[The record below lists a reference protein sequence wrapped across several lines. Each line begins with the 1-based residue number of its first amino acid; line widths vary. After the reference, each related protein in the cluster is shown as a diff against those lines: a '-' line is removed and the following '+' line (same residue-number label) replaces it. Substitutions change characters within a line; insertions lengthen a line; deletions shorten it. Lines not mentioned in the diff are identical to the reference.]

1 MRGVK
6 QHREEDCGI
15 AVLSTVFRHY
25 KLIVSDARLS
35 EVAKLDASGTNLA
48 SLQETAR
55 YYGFKAEA
63 LKGTFYELKKGMA
76 NETIRLPLIAHVIK
90 RDELA
95 HYVVIKKISEQF
107 IYLFDPAVGHEKWSY
122 ANFQKKWSGYILTIY
137 PSESFKAQNLAK
149 GKYKKYF
156 AMLADQ
162 KLLLILISLTSIGI
176 AIISL
181 FSTSIYQKIID
192 QQIIKVDQIKPNITL
207 LDQIN
212 NLIDQVITGLDALF
226 FLFISIVLLQACFS
240 FFRNFLLVYFA
251 KRIDKKLMQTYFEHV
266 LKLPLSFFNTKETG
280 DIINRFQDITD
291 IRFLI
296 SSAGISI
303 MMNMMT
309 TMIGCVV
316 LISLNQRLFQLVLV
330 IVGAYILLVLIYK
343 KQMSQKQRLV
353 KETQSAVVSLLKESA
368 DGIETVKSLA
378 VEPYFITKFT
388 SRINQFL
395 KHNLNLG
402 IITTLLETKVAMVES
417 IGVLLVLW
425 QGSKMVLV
433 GQITLGELI
442 SFETLVYFLLTPVK
456 DLINI
461 FPQIQKSVVTM
472 DRINDV
478 IEASKESSL
487 ESRSVNQNLDFQKIS
502 YHQVSFA
509 YGGRQDVFS
518 DISFS
523 LSGVSNVTIV
533 GESGGGKSSIV
544 KLLPAF
550 YQAIKGQIQI
560 DACDINTITLDYL
573 RKNIIYLSQSTFLF
587 KGSLSVNL
595 LFFEATHQLLESVYF
610 GFELYDITKSDISG
624 LDFVID
630 ENGSNLSGGQRQRV
644 ALARAVLKD
653 PKVLILDESLNQ
665 IDQEMLTR
673 ILTYVRRQFAHIML
687 IKISHHEN
695 MIESGDMILRLENGK
710 LYADQ

>member
-1 MRGVK
+1 M
-6 QHREEDCGI
+6 
-15 AVLSTVFRHY
+15 
-25 KLIVSDARLS
+25 
-35 EVAKLDASGTNLA
+35 
-48 SLQETAR
+48 
-55 YYGFKAEA
+55 
-63 LKGTFYELKKGMA
+63 
-76 NETIRLPLIAHVIK
+76 
-90 RDELA
+90 
-95 HYVVIKKISEQF
+95 
-107 IYLFDPAVGHEKWSY
+107 
-122 ANFQKKWSGYILTIY
+122 
-137 PSESFKAQNLAK
+137 
-149 GKYKKYF
+149 
-156 AMLADQ
+156 
-162 KLLLILISLTSIGI
+162 
-176 AIISL
+176 
-181 FSTSIYQKIID
+181 
-192 QQIIKVDQIKPNITL
+192 
-207 LDQIN
+207 
-212 NLIDQVITGLDALF
+212 
-226 FLFISIVLLQACFS
+226 
-240 FFRNFLLVYFA
+240 
-251 KRIDKKLMQTYFEHV
+251 
-266 LKLPLSFFNTKETG
+266 
-280 DIINRFQDITD
+280 
-291 IRFLI
+291 
-296 SSAGISI
+296 
-303 MMNMMT
+303 
-309 TMIGCVV
+309 
-316 LISLNQRLFQLVLV
+316 
-330 IVGAYILLVLIYK
+330 
-343 KQMSQKQRLV
+343 
-353 KETQSAVVSLLKESA
+353 LKESA

>member
-48 SLQETAR
+48 SLQEAAR
-55 YYGFKAEA
+55 YYSFKAET

-76 NETIRLPLIAHVIK
+76 NATIQLPLIAHVIQ

-95 HYVVIKKISEQF
+95 HYVVIKKISQQF

-122 ANFQKKWSGYILTIY
+122 ADFQKKWSGYILTIY

-162 KLLLILISLTSIGI
+162 KLLLILISLASIGI

-192 QQIIKVDQIKPNITL
+192 QQIIKVDRIKPNITL

-212 NLIDQVITGLDALF
+212 NLIDQFITGLDALF

-251 KRIDKKLMQTYFEHV
+251 KRIDKKLMLTYFEHV

-378 VEPYFITKFT
+378 VEPHFITKFT

-425 QGSKMVLV
+425 QGSKVVLV

-487 ESRSVNQNLDFQKIS
+487 ESRSVNQHLDFQKIS

-550 YQAIKGQIQI
+550 YKAIKGQIQI

-587 KGSLSVNL
+587 KGSLRVNL
-595 LFFEATHQLLESVYF
+595 LFSEASHQLLESVYL

-673 ILTYVRRQFAHIML
+673 ILTYVLRQFAHIML

>member
-63 LKGTFYELKKGMA
+63 LKGTFCELKKGMA
-76 NETIRLPLIAHVIK
+76 NATIRLPLIAHVIK
-90 RDELA
+90 RDELG

-122 ANFQKKWSGYILTIY
+122 ADFQKKWSGYILTIY

-212 NLIDQVITGLDALF
+212 NLIDQFITGLDALF

-251 KRIDKKLMQTYFEHV
+251 KRIDKKLMLTYFEHV

-388 SRINQFL
+388 RRINQFL

-442 SFETLVYFLLTPVK
+442 SFETLVYFLLSPVK

-587 KGSLSVNL
+587 KGSLRVNL
-595 LFFEATHQLLESVYF
+595 LFFEASHQLLESVYL

-673 ILTYVRRQFAHIML
+673 ILTYVRRQFAQIML